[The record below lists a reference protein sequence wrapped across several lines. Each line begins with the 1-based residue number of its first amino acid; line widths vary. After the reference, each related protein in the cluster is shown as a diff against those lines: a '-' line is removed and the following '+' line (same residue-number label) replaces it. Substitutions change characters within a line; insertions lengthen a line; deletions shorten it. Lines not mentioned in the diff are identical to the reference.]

1 MKKWLV
7 IALCACLVATLASAV
22 FARENTASRVRMN
35 RATSASEYDSELL
48 DPGLRGFYEASAV
61 DTYYL
66 VWYTFET
73 NSWQGWTRLD
83 RTAQYDTFF
92 HVDDFSGLGGGSYG
106 RLVPISGTKSM
117 WCGARANSGDP
128 YLCGW
133 LAAPGYGDNWV
144 QDLQTNAFSFAGLI
158 TLAYHGIFDSELGYD
173 YTYVQ
178 YDAGGGNWQTVATY
192 DNVVD
197 TVATD
202 IITLTQAKTKLRFH
216 FVADGGFSDEDGN
229 WNSDGP
235 VILDDIHLY
244 DAGGLINNTETFETA
259 RVNAVDVGIW
269 HGRPGPSFGAYSGLK
284 NNLMDK
290 DPCGDNFGTQVVF
303 FIGSPNPSSSYPGL
317 YDTPFCQGGGG
328 TEAPCQNDYIV
339 SPVIDMTKYSTAK
352 NTVQNG
358 TIPAG
363 DLPLLGGTLIEYT
376 VYRDL
381 AVPNLVFYEEYVR
394 NITDGCPGPWLNDAW
409 VWYGENQDYIYSAYD
424 VSHLVFADKIQ
435 IALTC
440 RDMCD
445 IWYLQFGNCASHTPS
460 PWFDNVR
467 VERYKTSGP
476 QWSYRD
482 LELFQDNFPEMEF
495 NLESYVRADMASDI
509 NTNDNPIIRPGDSIV
524 LQCTSPLAGGLA
536 WDGGH
541 PAIYMH
547 VKASYIGEDL
557 AKPAKIAGPQL
568 QGTYGYYK
576 GDDGTWT
583 TIQGDTAIVAG
594 QTVNNWYMFDLNDSL
609 FTRGYQIEYYFTAKD
624 ALGIES
630 KWPRHNSAGTVA
642 NNVLQEYLEF
652 TCLPTKNSDIL
663 FVDDFGER
671 PDYFLIG
678 QVHAYWYKVFEAV
691 LPANN
696 QPDVYDVQ
704 GAASGASNGP
714 GSRAKNKHLTDH
726 YNTIVWDCG
735 NLTITTITDGTV
747 NSDKANDC
755 QMLVDWLT
763 LSEHRCGLWVCGD
776 DVAFDL
782 DALGSTPALTLMG
795 TWCGVDYVANSFFNE
810 TGGRTGG
817 GIVSPLVK
825 GSNTGI
831 FYHGGVPD
839 QFNVFGGCF
848 IINQFDVLEKTANG
862 QYALEYPLFQSTPRY
877 AGIQSATMNPAGFE
891 ARTMWFGFSY
901 MYMRNDV
908 ASSPTDRF
916 HIAADVFNWFQN
928 PINVD
933 ITPAE
938 TPKSTKLA
946 QNFPNPFNPSTTIKF
961 DLKEKG
967 FVTLKVYNVAGQLV
981 RTLVNGEMDATT
993 HSITWNGTND
1003 RGSAVA
1009 SGIYF
1014 YKMETKDFSQTK
1026 KMVMLR

>member
-1 MKKWLV
+1 MKKWMV
-7 IALCACLVATLASAV
+7 VALCATLVASLASV
-22 FARENTASRVRMN
+22 VSAREVAKERVRMN
-35 RATSASEYDSELL
+35 RAESRNEFTESQ

-61 DTYYL
+61 DTYFL

-73 NSWQGWTRLD
+73 NSWQGWSRLD
-83 RTAQYDTFF
+83 RTAQKDTFF
-92 HVDDFSGLGGGSYG
+92 HVDDFFGLGGGNYG
-106 RLVPISGTKSM
+106 RLVPIAGAKSM
-117 WCGARANSGDP
+117 WCGVRANAGDP

-144 QDLQTNAFSFAGLI
+144 QDLQTSAFTFAGAI
-158 TLAYHGIFDSELGYD
+158 TWSYHGIFDSEAGFD

-178 YDAGGGNWQTVATY
+178 YDAGGGNWQTLATY

-197 TVATD
+197 TIATEV
-202 IITLTQAKTKLRFH
+202 ITTTQARTKLRFR

-229 WNSDGP
+229 WNSDGAA
-235 VILDDIHLY
+235 ILDNITVR

-259 RVNAVDVGIW
+259 RVNATDAGIW
-269 HGRPGPSFGAYSGLK
+269 HARPGSAYGTYSGLK
-284 NNLMDK
+284 NNLIDK
-290 DPCGDNFGTQVVF
+290 DPCGDNFSTQVVF

-317 YDTPFCQGGGG
+317 YDTPFCQGTGG
-328 TEAPCQNDYIV
+328 TTAPCQNDYIV

-363 DLPLLGGTLIEYT
+363 DLPLLGGTLLEYT

-381 AVPNLVFYEEYVR
+381 ALSNLVFYEEYVR
-394 NITDGCPGPWLNDAW
+394 NIVDGCPGPWLNDSW
-409 VWYGENQDYIYSAYD
+409 VYYGENQDYIYSAYN

-445 IWYLQFGNCASHTPS
+445 IWYLQYGNCASHTPS

-482 LELFQDNFPEMEF
+482 IELFQDNFPENEF
-495 NLESYVRADMASDI
+495 NIESYVRADAAVDI
-509 NTNDNPIIRPGDSIV
+509 NNQNDPITRPGDSIV
-524 LQCTSPLAGGLA
+524 IQCTAPLAGGLA
-536 WDGGH
+536 LDGGH

-547 VKASYIGEDL
+547 VKATYIGRDH
-557 AKPAKIAGPQL
+557 AKPAQLAGPQL

-576 GDDGTWT
+576 SDDGTWT
-583 TIQGDTAIVAG
+583 IIQGDTATVSG
-594 QTVNNWYMFDLNDSL
+594 QTVNNWFMFDLNDSL
-609 FTRGYQIEYYFTAKD
+609 FTRGYKIEYYFQAKD
-624 ALGIES
+624 LTGIES
-630 KWPRHNSAGTVA
+630 KWPRHLSAGGAA
-642 NNVLQEYLEF
+642 NNLQEYNEF

-663 FVDDFGER
+663 YVDDFGER

-678 QVHAYWYKVFEAV
+678 QVEAYWQPVFQAV

-704 GAASGASNGP
+704 GSASAVSNGP
-714 GSRAKNKHLTDH
+714 GSRAKTKQLTDQ
-726 YNTIVWDCG
+726 YNTIVWDSG
-735 NLTITTITDGTV
+735 NLSIATITDGTV
-747 NSDKANDC
+747 NSDKSNDC
-755 QMLVDWLT
+755 AMLIDWMT

-776 DVAFDL
+776 DVASDL
-782 DALGSTPALTLMG
+782 DAMASTPALTLMS
-795 TWCGVDYVANSFFNE
+795 TWCGVDFAANGFFNE

-817 GIVSPLVK
+817 GIVTPLIK
-825 GSNTGI
+825 GDPSGI
-831 FYHGGVPD
+831 FTHAGVPD
-839 QFNVFGGCF
+839 QFYAYGGCF
-848 IINQFDVLEKTANG
+848 IINQFDVLDKTANG
-862 QYALEYPLFQSTPRY
+862 KYALTYPMYQSTNRY
-877 AGIQSATMNPAGFE
+877 AGIQSTTVNSAGFE
-891 ARTMWFGFSY
+891 ARTMWFGFSF
-901 MYMRNDV
+901 MYMRND
-908 ASSPTDRF
+908 ATGAPIDRF
-916 HIAADVFNWFQN
+916 HIAADVFGWFQN
-928 PINVD
+928 PVNIDV
-933 ITPAE
+933 TPADP
-938 TPKSTKLA
+938 TPKFTKLT

-961 DLKEKG
+961 DLKDKG
-967 FVTLKVYNVAGQLV
+967 LVTLKVYNVAGQLV
-981 RTLVNGEMDATT
+981 KTLVNGEMDATT

-1003 RGSAVA
+1003 RGGAVA

-1014 YKMETKDFSQTK
+1014 YKMDTKDFSQTK

>member
-1 MKKWLV
+1 MKKWLAF
-7 IALCACLVATLASAV
+7 ALCVCLVATLASAIS
-22 FARENTASRVRMN
+22 ARETSRERVRMN
-35 RATSASEYDSELL
+35 RAVSENEFPELK
-48 DPGLRGFYEASAV
+48 DPGLRGYYEAAAV

-73 NSWQGWTRLD
+73 NSWQGWSRLD
-83 RTAQYDTFF
+83 RTAQADTFF
-92 HVDDFSGLGGGSYG
+92 HADDFSGLGGGSYG
-106 RLVPISGTKSM
+106 RLVPIDGAKSM
-117 WCGARANSGDP
+117 WCGVRANPADP

-133 LAAPGYGDNWV
+133 ETAPGYGDNWV
-144 QDLQTNAFSFAGLI
+144 QDLRTDGFAFAGMI
-158 TLAYHGIFDSELGYD
+158 TLSYHGIFDSEAGYD

-178 YDAGGGNWQTVATY
+178 YDAGGGNWQTIATY

-197 TVATD
+197 TVASD
-202 IITLTQAKTKLRFH
+202 VITTTQARTKLRFH

-229 WNSDGP
+229 WNSDGAA
-235 VILDDIHLY
+235 ILDNIQVR
-244 DAGGLINNTETFETA
+244 DAGGLINNLET
-259 RVNAVDVGIW
+259 DVGIW
-269 HGRPGPSFGAYSGLK
+269 HARPGSSYGSYSGLK
-284 NNLMDK
+284 NNLTDK

-317 YDTPFCQGGGG
+317 YDTPFCQGAGG
-328 TEAPCQNDYIV
+328 TSAPCQNDYIV
-339 SPVIDMTKYSTAK
+339 SPVIDMTRYSTAK
-352 NTVQNG
+352 NATQNG

-394 NITDGCPGPWLNDAW
+394 NIVDGCPGPWLNDAW

-424 VSHLVFADKIQ
+424 VSHLVFADQIQ
-435 IALTC
+435 VALTC

-445 IWYLQFGNCASHTPS
+445 IWYLQYGNCAAHTPS

-482 LELFQDNFPEMEF
+482 LELFQDNFPENEF
-495 NLESYVRADMASDI
+495 NIESYVRADMASDI
-509 NTNDNPIIRPGDSIV
+509 NNNDNPIIRPGDSIV
-524 LQCTSPLAGGLA
+524 LQCTAPLAGGLA

-541 PAIYMH
+541 PAIYLH
-547 VKASYIGEDL
+547 VKATYVGNDHAKTAQL
-557 AKPAKIAGPQL
+557 AGSQL

-576 GDDGTWT
+576 SDDGTWT
-583 TIQGDTAIVAG
+583 IIQGDTAIVSG
-594 QTVNNWYMFDLNDSL
+594 QSVDNWYMFDLNDSL
-609 FTRGYQIEYYFTAKD
+609 FTRGYKIEYYFTARD
-624 ALGIES
+624 ATGIES
-630 KWPRHNSAGTVA
+630 KWPRHDSAGGAA
-642 NNVLQEYLEF
+642 NNLQPYNEF

-663 FVDDFGER
+663 YVDDFGER

-678 QVHAYWYKVFEAV
+678 QVEAYWQPVFQAV
-691 LPANN
+691 LPSNN

-714 GSRAKNKHLTDH
+714 GSRAKNRQLVDN

-755 QMLVDWLT
+755 TMLIDWMN

-782 DALGSTPALTLMG
+782 DALASTPALTLMS
-795 TWCGVDYVANSFFNE
+795 TWCGVDFVANSFFNE

-817 GIVSPLVK
+817 GIVTPLVK
-825 GSNTGI
+825 GNSSGI
-831 FYHGGVPD
+831 FTHAGVPD
-839 QFNVFGGCF
+839 QFYVFGGCF

-862 QYALEYPLFQSTPRY
+862 QYALDYPVFQSTNRH
-877 AGIQSATMNPAGFE
+877 AAIQSTTTNPSGFE
-891 ARTMWFGFSY
+891 VRTMWFGFSF
-901 MYMRNDV
+901 MYVRND
-908 ASSPTDRF
+908 ATGAPIDRF
-916 HIAADVFNWFQN
+916 HIAADVFDWFQN
-928 PINVD
+928 PINIDV
-933 ITPAE
+933 TPTDAP
-938 TPKSTKLA
+938 PKFTTLT

-967 FVTLKVYNVAGQLV
+967 LVTLKVYNVAGQLV
-981 RTLVNGEMDATT
+981 RTLVNGVRDANSYTV
-993 HSITWNGTND
+993 SWDGKND
-1003 RGSAVA
+1003 RGGAVA

-1014 YKMETKDFSQTK
+1014 YKMETKNFSQTK